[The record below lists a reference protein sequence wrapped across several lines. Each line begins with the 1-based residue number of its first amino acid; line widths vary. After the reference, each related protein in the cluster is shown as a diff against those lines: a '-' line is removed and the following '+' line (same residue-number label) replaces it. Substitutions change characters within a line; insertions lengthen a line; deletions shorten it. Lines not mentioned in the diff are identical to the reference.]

1 MKEKMVKIELSVVP
15 EMGMENLLPSS
26 SKKSMKVVNESGLLL
41 VNTAST
47 LSFYLV
53 TPRLLPSGKFSSM
66 GSLPT
71 SLAIFGL
78 SSRFS

>member
-1 MKEKMVKIELSVVP
+1 MSLIGLPGSASRRISSGLRCMKEKMVKTELSVVP

-47 LSFYLV
+47 LSCYLV
-53 TPRLLPSGKFSSM
+53 TPRF
-66 GSLPT
+66 
-71 SLAIFGL
+71 
-78 SSRFS
+78 

>member
-1 MKEKMVKIELSVVP
+1 MSLMGLFGSTSRLISSWLRYMKENMVKIELSVVP

-26 SKKSMKVVNESGLLL
+26 SKKSMKVVKERGLPL

-53 TPRLLPSGKFSSM
+53 TPRLSPSGK
-66 GSLPT
+66 
-71 SLAIFGL
+71 
-78 SSRFS
+78 